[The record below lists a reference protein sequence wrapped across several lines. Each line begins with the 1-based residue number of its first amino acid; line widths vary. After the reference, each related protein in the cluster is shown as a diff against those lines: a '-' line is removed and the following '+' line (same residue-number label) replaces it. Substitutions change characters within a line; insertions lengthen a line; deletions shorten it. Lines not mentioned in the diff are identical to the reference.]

1 MLYNIYISYPHMFP
15 SWNIHISSPS
25 SRIHGALSAWRST
38 KGLKAC
44 GCASSA
50 GTRKKKMPKRMIVW
64 RSVMIS
70 HNFHIHGMY
79 IYIWCTYIYTYIC
92 IYVYMW
98 YIYHEVPILRRL
110 LATMHQGSVVAT
122 ASEAPSSSPGTP
134 TLDAMG
140 SGAPIITPICL
151 WFMIL

>member
-1 MLYNIYISYPHMFP
+1 MFP

-79 IYIWCTYIYTYIC
+79 IYIYMVYIYIYIYLYMYIR
-92 IYVYMW
+92 IYVVYLSW
-98 YIYHEVPILRRL
+98 ISNSSASFGYDAPRICGRHCL
-110 LATMHQGSVVAT
+110 GSTELFAWDSNVGCNGFGGPDYNSNLPMVYDT
-122 ASEAPSSSPGTP
+122 IVGV
-134 TLDAMG
+134 
-140 SGAPIITPICL
+140 
-151 WFMIL
+151 